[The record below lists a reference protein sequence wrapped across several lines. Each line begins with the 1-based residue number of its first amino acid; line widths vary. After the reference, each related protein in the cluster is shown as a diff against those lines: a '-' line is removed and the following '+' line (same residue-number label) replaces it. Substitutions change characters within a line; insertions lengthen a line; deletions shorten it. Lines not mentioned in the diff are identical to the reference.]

1 MGGMSRQS
9 TVKSGSVGSGG
20 GAAHVDRK
28 VLAQEGRLLQVIER
42 LALEGGKDVGR
53 SGRVEQIEEN
63 EDAR

>member
-28 VLAQEGRLLQVIER
+28 VLAQEGRLLRVIER

-53 SGRVEQIEEN
+53 S
-63 EDAR
+63 

>member
-9 TVKSGSVGSGG
+9 TVKSGSVGSGGSGG

-28 VLAQEGRLLQVIER
+28 VLAQEGRLLRVIER

-53 SGRVEQIEEN
+53 S
-63 EDAR
+63 

>member
-9 TVKSGSVGSGG
+9 MVKSGSVGSG